1 MADDSCEH
9 KESFDEGFKERHQKL
24 FHGKGTQNKELKK
37 IKGKGLSSEEISGI
51 GGGADDNYWFYFA
64 E

>member
-9 KESFDEGFKERHQKL
+9 KERFGKGFKERHH
-24 FHGKGTQNKELKK
+24 FHVKGTQNKKFKK

-51 GGGADDNYWFYFA
+51 GGGVDDNYWFYFA